1 MDSAWSAG
9 NYQSA
14 RHNSN
19 VAKVLNYVGFAIGIV
34 GWVIAGIVIVV
45 QVIGAIIVAT
55 RSK

>member
-34 GWVIAGIVIVV
+34 GWVIAGIMIVV
-45 QVIGAIIVAT
+45 QVIGVIIAAT
-55 RSK
+55 RTK